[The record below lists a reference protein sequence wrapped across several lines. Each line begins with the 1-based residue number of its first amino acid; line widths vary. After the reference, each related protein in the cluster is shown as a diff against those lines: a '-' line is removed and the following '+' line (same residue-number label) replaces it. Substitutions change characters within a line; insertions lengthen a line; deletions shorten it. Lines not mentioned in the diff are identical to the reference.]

1 MVLRA
6 SAPHNHDVRSRTDCT
21 ARRAQT
27 VPPVVVVAR
36 GPDTPQH
43 PHPPPAMT
51 DPVLTPPPREMHMTR
66 VLVVDDNA
74 MFIEMTRFV
83 LTAAGYQVDV
93 ASRAS
98 QALLQIPVCKPD
110 VILMDIQ
117 MPDTDGIRLTR
128 QLKADPADPADPA
141 DHHRRLH
148 RVCVEGR

>member
-1 MVLRA
+1 
-6 SAPHNHDVRSRTDCT
+6 
-21 ARRAQT
+21 
-27 VPPVVVVAR
+27 
-36 GPDTPQH
+36 
-43 PHPPPAMT
+43 
-51 DPVLTPPPREMHMTR
+51 
-66 VLVVDDNA
+66 

-93 ASRAS
+93 ASSAS